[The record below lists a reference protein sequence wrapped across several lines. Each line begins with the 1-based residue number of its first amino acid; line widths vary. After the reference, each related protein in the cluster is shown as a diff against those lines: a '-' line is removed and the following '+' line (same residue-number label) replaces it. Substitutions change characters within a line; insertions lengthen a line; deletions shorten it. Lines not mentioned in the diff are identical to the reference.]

1 MVGWLGALWVV
12 RVQPTLENPERVD
25 EGFFSAA
32 ECPVWA
38 PNRSTLA
45 YLVRSPSGAWSLRR
59 WRVGSV
65 AQIAVFKDAVPSVL
79 YRTLAWRPGGGGLAY
94 LDGGSIWSSRGGA
107 PRVLGRRGSLRRVEL
122 RGTRGAEKGY
132 DPAARILS
140 YSPNG
145 RWLAASVGAATGIFR
160 ANGRRVRIVPGH
172 LMGWSGSI
180 AVLTEGFRSPLPA
193 NALSLSLYPEP
204 SRQSVGA
211 ELQVG
216 CRHRPGGSLVRVPR
230 CAYTKR
236 HLPTSRRRNHA
247 PRFSTLLPIRPS
259 GPFRR
264 RSSRGPGWPIWIA
277 GSNT

>member
-180 AVLTEGFRSPLPA
+180 AVLTEGFRSPFPPT
-193 NALSLSLYPEP
+193 LYRYPFIP
-204 SRQSVGA
+204 SRPGKVLERSFKWAVVTDPAGRWFAYPDVHTQSV
-211 ELQVG
+211 
-216 CRHRPGGSLVRVPR
+216 
-230 CAYTKR
+230 
-236 HLPTSRRRNHA
+236 
-247 PRFSTLLPIRPS
+247 I
-259 GPFRR
+259 FRR
-264 RSSRGPGWPIWIA
+264 PDGGIMHRVSVRFYPFALQARSGDGRLADPA
-277 GSNT
+277 GRYG